1 MRMGTRIAAVALLIT
16 VGTASVAVAAEPCRP
31 ATGPGAVDSA
41 FAGPGGC
48 ARAPARKPDT
58 AAKGWTTTPDGK
70 RVWSDGGTSL
80 SVSGSVGFDVTT
92 GNARVTPGR

>member
-1 MRMGTRIAAVALLIT
+1 MRMGTRIAAVALLVSI
-16 VGTASVAVAAEPCRP
+16 GTASAAMAAEPCRP
-31 ATGPGAVDSA
+31 LDGAIDKA

-48 ARAPARKPDT
+48 VRAPAPKPD
-58 AAKGWTTTPDGK
+58 AAKKGWTTTPDGK

-92 GNARVTPGR
+92 GSARGTPGR

>member
-16 VGTASVAVAAEPCRP
+16 VGTASAAVAAEPCRP
-31 ATGPGAVDSA
+31 ATGSGAVDSA

-48 ARAPARKPDT
+48 ARAPARKPD
-58 AAKGWTTTPDGK
+58 AAKKGWTTTPDGK
-70 RVWSDGGTSL
+70 RVWSDGSTSL

>member
-1 MRMGTRIAAVALLIT
+1 MGTKIAAVALLIT

-31 ATGPGAVDSA
+31 GSGAVDSA

-58 AAKGWTTTPDGK
+58 AKKGWTTTPDGK

>member
-31 ATGPGAVDSA
+31 RDGAIDKA

-48 ARAPARKPDT
+48 VRAPASKPD
-58 AAKGWTTTPDGK
+58 AAKKGWTTTPDGK
-70 RVWSDGGTSL
+70 RVWSDGSTSL
-80 SVSGSVGFDVTT
+80 SISGSVGFDVTT